1 MANLLIVDDDLDSAE
16 ALAMIMESRGH
27 VVRVAYNGAEGMELA
42 RVQRPDVVL
51 LDVEMPR
58 MDGPQM
64 ALAMLVHDL
73 GLESIPVIL
82 LSGVVDLEK
91 TATEVGTPYFLGKPY
106 RLTQIA
112 ALVGRALSEH
122 IAPREVGD
130 LGLR

>member
-1 MANLLIVDDDLDSAE
+1 MANLLIVDDDLDSAD
-16 ALAMIMESRGH
+16 ALAMIMESQGH
-27 VVRVAYNGAEGMELA
+27 VVRVAYNGAEGLEMA
-42 RVQRPDVVL
+42 GVQSPDLVL

-91 TATEVGTPYFLGKPY
+91 TATQVGTPYFLGKPY
-106 RLTQIA
+106 RLTQIVG
-112 ALVGRALSEH
+112 LVRRALSER
-122 IAPREVGD
+122 IAPHEAIGSSP
-130 LGLR
+130 